1 MKDNKRLKILLVILC
16 FLLVVLVLMNV
27 LFPQEETFT
36 YGSLKGTEWQLEKP
50 KETLSL
56 YSNND
61 FSYINN
67 ETGKTVTGFDKC
79 TTYEI
84 EKDNIILNCDKK
96 IKIVTSGKNTITL
109 KIDNNKKKFTQKESN
124 NYKIFKVGYLENVNS
139 PVLLTTY
146 EDFIDYIST
155 FKNNYYDGEGN
166 AVSSSTDALKV
177 QYDQDYFY
185 ENNLAIYYAPTNS
198 GSIKIRNVRTIIK
211 SDTLEAVYELEIPEV
226 GTMDMSGF
234 MITIETDKSIKHVK

>member
-1 MKDNKRLKILLVILC
+1 MKNNKRLKILLVILC

-36 YGSLKGTEWQLEKP
+36 YESLKGTEWQLKKP

-96 IKIVTSGKNTITL
+96 VKIVTSRKNTITL
-109 KIDNNKKKFTQKESN
+109 KIDGNKKKFTQKESN
-124 NYKIFKVGYLENVNS
+124 NYKIFRVGYLKNVNS

-146 EDFIDYIST
+146 VDFIDYINT

-177 QYDQDYFY
+177 QYSQDYFD
-185 ENNLAIYYAPTNS
+185 ENNLAIYYPPTNS

-211 SDTLEAVYELEIPEV
+211 SDTLEAIYELEMPEV